1 MARGG
6 VNSSNQNR
14 VKGDFKQCGVEYWK
28 KGSIVWSELSGVE
41 DGLTKYE
48 CANRMTLPK

>member
-1 MARGG
+1 MQNGACG

-14 VKGDFKQCGVEYWK
+14 VKGDFKQCGVEYWN

-41 DGLTKYE
+41 DGFDE
-48 CANRMTLPK
+48 V